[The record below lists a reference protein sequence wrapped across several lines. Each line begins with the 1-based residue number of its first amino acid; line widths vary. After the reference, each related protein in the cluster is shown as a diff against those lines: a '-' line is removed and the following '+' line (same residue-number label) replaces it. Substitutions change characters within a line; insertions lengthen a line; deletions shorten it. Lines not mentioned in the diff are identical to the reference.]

1 MTATSPVMQWFNV
14 SRRHPHARVRLFCFP
29 YAGGGAPIY
38 RNWSRLLPPEI
49 EVCAARLPGRDRRI
63 KESPFTDLSEMVSV
77 IAEAIVPYLDLPLA
91 FFGHSMGAIIS
102 FELARKLRETQNQQP
117 AHLFVSG
124 RRAPQLP
131 NDEPITHNLPEPQLL
146 EELRRLKG
154 TPTEVLEH
162 PELMELMLPLLRAD
176 FSVVETYGY
185 RPGAPLDCPVTVFGG
200 LQDAEVSRED
210 LEAWGELTN
219 AAFSLRM
226 LPGDHFF
233 LNTPSTQELLLRAV
247 AQQLQKHPQHTA

>member
-1 MTATSPVMQWFNV
+1 MTATPPVMQWFNV
-14 SRRHPHARVRLFCFP
+14 SRRHPHARARLFCFP
-29 YAGGGAPIY
+29 YAGGGASIY

-49 EVCAARLPGRDRRI
+49 EVCAAHLPGRDRRI

-77 IAEAIVPYLDLPLA
+77 IAETIVPYLDLPMA
-91 FFGHSMGAIIS
+91 FFGHSMGAMIS
-102 FELARKLRETQNQQP
+102 FELARKLRETQNMRP

-131 NDEPITHNLPEPQLL
+131 IEEPITYNLPEPQLMK
-146 EELRRLKG
+146 ELRRLNG

-162 PELMELMLPLLRAD
+162 PELMQLMLPLLRAD
-176 FSVVETYGY
+176 FSVVETYSY

-200 LQDAEVSRED
+200 LQDAEVSRQD

-226 LPGDHFF
+226 LAGDHFF
-233 LNTPSTQELLLRAV
+233 LNTPSTQELLLRSI
-247 AQQLQKHPQHTA
+247 AQQLQKYLQHTA

>member
-1 MTATSPVMQWFNV
+1 MTASPPVMQWFKI
-14 SRRHPHARVRLFCFP
+14 SRRQPPARVRLFCFP
-29 YAGGGAPIY
+29 YAGGGSSIY

-49 EVCAARLPGRDRRI
+49 EVCAAHLPGRGDRI
-63 KESPFTDLSEMVSV
+63 KETPFTDLSAMVSV
-77 IAEAIVPYLDLPLA
+77 IAEAIVPHLDLPLA

-102 FELARKLRETQNQQP
+102 FELARKLREIQNIRP

-131 NDEPITHNLPEPQLL
+131 IDEPITHNLSEPQLL
-146 EELRRLKG
+146 EEVRRLNG
-154 TPTEVLEH
+154 TPAEVLEH
-162 PELMELMLPLLRAD
+162 PELMQLMLPLLRAD
-176 FSVVETYGY
+176 FSVVETYRY
-185 RPGAPLDCPVTVFGG
+185 HPGALLDCPVTAFGG
-200 LQDAEVSRED
+200 LQDVEVSRQH

-233 LNTPSTQELLLRAV
+233 LNTPSAQALLLRAIS
-247 AQQLQKHPQHTA
+247 QQLQQHLQHTA